1 MFDMK
6 GINNIKK
13 IKWQEL
19 KPGMIVIGGVQIND
33 AVPEELRDFPVLT
46 ESLLNDLILKY
57 RFLTNRDIIVAGAI
71 TGFSPK
77 EISNHINLS
86 FEKVQKINNFRETFF
101 TDKTKLLSELKLDI
115 NPDIPIIGT
124 EHIEKDYLI
133 KDTYNSFNLDFK
145 EIPEGMEMPSFFNR
159 TELRLTLGD
168 LLTNRLKPKF
178 NIPEDKDVLLHLVVD
193 YSYSLNTYGKFDIVV
208 SALNYFYS
216 YIVEFLLN
224 TKIKL
229 YVFSDICKPVDYPL
243 EGREIERKETNYASF
258 MKKVLHFK
266 DKSVHNKVILFT
278 DGQPSDFSEAMRLAN
293 LFKKNK
299 LDYTQLIF
307 KLEDDLRNEVEDPG
321 GSLKVVDGY
330 VDESD
335 DTKIY
340 TLTDEELEQKKN
352 GICNKFTDIARACGG
367 NQIIIKINEL
377 VKLVSVECYDK
388 YLGAL
393 TLATAKEQDVILNQS
408 FSEAE
413 KNVKKWEFKKL

>member
-1 MFDMK
+1 MAFCFTPF
-6 GINNIKK
+6 
-13 IKWQEL
+13 EL
-19 KPGMIVIGGVQIND
+19 
-33 AVPEELRDFPVLT
+33 L
-46 ESLLNDLILKY
+46 
-57 RFLTNRDIIVAGAI
+57 DII
-71 TGFSPK
+71 
-77 EISNHINLS
+77 LM
-86 FEKVQKINNFRETFF
+86 
-101 TDKTKLLSELKLDI
+101 DI
-115 NPDIPIIGT
+115 GD
-124 EHIEKDYLI
+124 
-133 KDTYNSFNLDFK
+133 SFNNA
-145 EIPEGMEMPSFFNR
+145 MEMPSFFNR

-193 YSYSLNTYGKFDIVV
+193 YSYSMNTYGKFDIVV

-229 YVFSDICKPVDYPL
+229 YIFSDICKPVDYPL
-243 EGREIERKETNYASF
+243 ESREIERKETNYAAF